1 MADSNEQAPDRGKE
15 DSWSWRVA
23 AAEENAGLGLLY
35 EPGNWGDILKG
46 TWARIVT
53 SLLPLEA
60 SQQRVT
66 CIDPWCGA
74 PDYPLLETTARRL
87 DELGS
92 CRFIDSQ
99 RDWLEKGRLAS
110 TGSLIRQGLLERE
123 LQVDLRVFDSD
134 PDRLDRWSAVP
145 GAKALSISSGEEAL
159 KESEA
164 ELVLVDPYD
173 FLASWEETL
182 PLLGELAKSSTVL
195 VYIYNRAPRGGQH
208 TRDYNRFR
216 DQLEQLGSSYAAGRI
231 GSDIV
236 LPRAFHEMIL
246 LAPPGVTGLL
256 EDELAR
262 ATRQL
267 ACKMSTAGCFERGGP

>member
-1 MADSNEQAPDRGKE
+1 M
-15 DSWSWRVA
+15 
-23 AAEENAGLGLLY
+23 
-35 EPGNWGDILKG
+35 
-46 TWARIVT
+46 
-53 SLLPLEA
+53 PLEA
-60 SQQRVT
+60 SHQCVT
-66 CIDPWCGA
+66 CLDSWCGA

-87 DELGS
+87 DELGG

-99 RDWLEKGRLAS
+99 RAWLEKGRLAS

-123 LQVDLRVFDSD
+123 LQVERRVFDSD
-134 PDRLDRWSAVP
+134 PDRLGRWSAVP
-145 GAKALSISSGEEAL
+145 GTTALSISSGEEAL

-173 FLASWEETL
+173 FLASWEELL

-216 DQLEQLGSSYAAGRI
+216 ARLEQLGSSYAAGRI

-236 LPRAFHEMIL
+236 LPRAFHEMVL